1 MKNPKPRK
9 YVIAEKRRLREKRQ
23 ALMMTIGASCAK
35 CGSLESLEFDHP
47 YGREYQPREIAR
59 TKRLRLY
66 REDYEAGNLRV
77 LCSHCNKIFLPETEF

>member
-1 MKNPKPRK
+1 MKKPKRK
-9 YVIAEKRRLREKRQ
+9 SYAIAQSRRLAERRQ
-23 ALMMTIGASCAK
+23 MLMNLIGAKCEK

-59 TKRLRLY
+59 SKRLRLY